1 VRDADVRG
9 MRTGISSPFYQGF
22 RAAERGRGDGSVV
35 VERGHF
41 SDYVGITIATAYT
54 AGAEAGAAIK
64 KAVVRDAVF
73 TPLDVPIDLINP
85 PAAISMNHGTAP
97 GDAEPRDPILVYNFN
112 AKPGDDFRVYYSLDV
127 KTPAAPCH
135 DTRPQIE
142 GWTCR

>member
-1 VRDADVRG
+1 
-9 MRTGISSPFYQGF
+9 
-22 RAAERGRGDGSVV
+22 
-35 VERGHF
+35 
-41 SDYVGITIATAYT
+41 
-54 AGAEAGAAIK
+54 
-64 KAVVRDAVF
+64 VVRDAVF